1 MQRPSKVEG
10 AGNNTPN
17 ANENNSYLLSVSSES
32 APRDFC
38 AMSEITVSQLSTAEQ
53 FVVGVW
59 RYWDAFAASAE
70 RMPALRLLGPAF
82 A

>member
-1 MQRPSKVEG
+1 
-10 AGNNTPN
+10 
-17 ANENNSYLLSVSSES
+17 
-32 APRDFC
+32 
-38 AMSEITVSQLSTAEQ
+38 MSEITVSQLSTAEQ